1 MTSLSRDERSELIQS
16 VNVLKVTIPR
26 MSNLDIA
33 TTPENYSVWY
43 EYSMGTTWELNK
55 AIDDLLNEGATFTR
69 QINHQLYNTY
79 IADGANAIMG
89 NVQAET
95 KALVEKLLNKLQGMQ
110 KGTRKFSG
118 SLDNF
123 REILQSEPD
132 VETFSKL
139 VADLIDE
146 TAEIEQSNAQ
156 MEETLNLMNSEV
168 DTLRSEMEKLNVVAL
183 TDPLTGINNRRAFD
197 DAIELLL
204 SQYAAKAL
212 IFSFLL
218 LDIDHFKI
226 FNDTHGHSIGDKVLA
241 YVATTLKQSI
251 KAEDIIARFG
261 GEEFVILLSETDYV
275 GAMAVA
281 DSLRAIVCQKNLLTG
296 TNFKK
301 NIGRINISIGVAV
314 VRDDDDSSSITD
326 RADKALY
333 QAKETGR
340 NRVVGE
346 RELFGRDGSV

>member
-1 MTSLSRDERSELIQS
+1 MTSLNRDEQSELIQS
-16 VNVLKVTIPR
+16 VNVLKVTLPR
-26 MSNLDIA
+26 MNNLDIP

-43 EYSMGTTWELNK
+43 EYSMGTTWELNQ

-79 IADGANAIMG
+79 IADGASETME

-95 KALVEKLLNKLQGMQ
+95 KALVESLLNKLQGMH

-123 REILQSEPD
+123 QEILKSEPD
-132 VETFSKL
+132 VETFSKM
-139 VADLIDE
+139 VANLIDE

-156 MEETLNLMNSEV
+156 MVETLGLMNSEV
-168 DTLRSEMEKLNVVAL
+168 DALRSDMENLNVVAL

-197 DAIELLL
+197 EAIEVLL
-204 SQYAAKAL
+204 SQYAAKAH

-218 LDIDHFKI
+218 LDIDHFKM
-226 FNDTHGHSIGDKVLA
+226 FNDTHGHAIGDKVLA
-241 YVATTLKQSI
+241 YVAATLKQSI
-251 KAEDIIARFG
+251 RAEDVIARFG
-261 GEEFVILLSETDYV
+261 GEEFVILLPDTDYI

-281 DSLRAIVCQKNLLTG
+281 DIVRAMVCQKNLLAG
-296 TNFKK
+296 TESKK

-314 VRDDDDSSSITD
+314 VRDDDDPSSIID

-346 RELFGRDGSV
+346 RELFERAGLL